1 MDKPVKTEIEQIAF
15 YQQCLSRFDQAAKN
29 TGIVHRY
36 YSIAGTHVCLCFA
49 GEAMIP
55 YMTPAL
61 EHLRIPEMSNPD
73 MTIHV
78 WDTFSTKIEMPPPPC
93 EWADF
98 TDRGDIWGFNSKR
111 IKTAFHWSEYS
122 VNVMDM
128 LSNSGVY
135 WVKNP
140 KALPYWV
147 YSSPFRSMI
156 QWWMEKNNCQLLHAA
171 AVGTENGAV
180 LITGKGGVGKST
192 TAISSIN
199 AGLFYLS
206 DDYVIVKKG
215 SDPKVYS
222 LYSTAKLNME
232 DMPKF
237 PTLQKFAGQ
246 VVEEDQEKAVLF
258 LYPELKNQ
266 LKREMPLKAILTPK
280 IIEQKNSEILQ
291 TSFWPVQRAM
301 SFTTMSQLPG
311 VGSHT
316 HQYISALTKQL
327 PCYTIG
333 LGRDLNEI
341 PKVIAN
347 LLAHPENF
355 TFQNIETNQHVEY
368 PLISIVMP
376 VFNGERFINEAI
388 ENILNQNYP
397 AIEIIIIDDGS
408 TDNSK
413 TVIDELPV
421 DVRYFH
427 QPNAGPGAARNRGIR
442 DVSGDYIAFL
452 DVDDL
457 WPEKNLEM
465 LMNHLQQ
472 NPKLDIVRGYAQ
484 LLNVDDDGKAIY
496 IGNPQ
501 ESFPDYIGAGLYR
514 KSVFS
519 TVGLY
524 DPELRFGEDGDW
536 FNRAQ
541 EINTNIKR
549 LDEVTL
555 YVRRHDKNM
564 TEGKSLVELN
574 MLKVF
579 KKKLERKR
587 NQKPLESATPSKN
600 TNISNPLISV
610 IIPVYNGAAFLADA
624 ISSVLNQHH
633 NPLEI
638 IVVDDGSTDKTAEV
652 VQMMADNIKYIFQEN
667 KGVAAA
673 RNKGLEMAR
682 GTYIAFL
689 DADDVWGESKLAR
702 QIELLNENTTIGG
715 VIGSTYQIP
724 LSMELEQAFSES
736 VEKGMFMMCL
746 GGSLFRKS
754 VFKKVG
760 NFDEE
765 MFSAEDIDWFF
776 RARESKLHF
785 LIHKDVV
792 LYFRLHG
799 KNISN
804 DKKKVNFY
812 LLKAYKKSISRRKKS
827 GKNQT
832 IKFPKLDNVD
842 EVMKFWQ
849 SND

>member
-1 MDKPVKTEIEQIAF
+1 MDKASKTEIEQIQF
-15 YQQCLSRFDQAAKN
+15 YRQCLDRFEQAAKN
-29 TGIVHRY
+29 TGKVRRY
-36 YSIAGTHVCLCFA
+36 YSIADTSVCLCFA

-61 EHLRIPEMSNPD
+61 EHLRITETSTPD

-78 WDTFSTKIEMPPPPC
+78 WDTVSAKTEMPPPPC

-128 LSNSGVY
+128 LSNTGVY

-140 KALPYWV
+140 KAFPYWV

-171 AVGTENGAV
+171 AVGTKDGAV
-180 LITGKGGVGKST
+180 LITGKGGSGKST
-192 TAISSIN
+192 TAISSLN
-199 AGLFYLS
+199 AGLYYLA

-215 SDPKVYS
+215 GVPKVYS
-222 LYSTAKLNME
+222 LYSTAKLNTE

-237 PTLQKFAGQ
+237 PALQKLAGQ
-246 VVEEDQEKAVLF
+246 AIEEDQEKAVLF
-258 LYPELKNQ
+258 LYPKLKDQ
-266 LKREMPLKAILTPK
+266 LKREMPLKAILTPEINK
-280 IIEQKNSEILQ
+280 QENSEILPV
-291 TSFWPVQRAM
+291 SFWPVQRAM

-316 HQYISALTKQL
+316 HEYISELTKQL

-333 LGRDLNEI
+333 LGKELNEI
-341 PKVIAN
+341 PKVITN
-347 LLAHPENF
+347 LLMHPERFVAPDN
-355 TFQNIETNQHVEY
+355 ETTAHFKN

-376 VFNGERFINEAI
+376 VFNGEQFIREAV

-397 AIEIIIIDDGS
+397 AIEIIIVDDGS

-413 TVIDELPV
+413 KIIDELPV

-427 QPNAGPGAARNRGIR
+427 QPNAGPAAARNRGIR
-442 DVSGDYIAFL
+442 DVSGDYVAFL

-457 WPEKNLEM
+457 WPEKNLEL
-465 LMNHLQQ
+465 LMSHLQQ
-472 NPKLDIVRGYAQ
+472 NPDLDIVRGYAQ
-484 LLNVDDDGKAIY
+484 LVNVGEDGKTTY

-514 KSVFS
+514 KSVFN

-541 EINTNIKR
+541 EMNTNIKR

-555 YVRRHDKNM
+555 YVLRHDKNM
-564 TEGKSLVELN
+564 TEGKNLVELN
-574 MLKVF
+574 KLKVF

-587 NQKPLESATPSKN
+587 RQKPPDSKPALKKASAG
-600 TNISNPLISV
+600 NPLISV
-610 IIPVYNGAAFLADA
+610 IIPVFNGAAFLADA
-624 ISSVLNQHH
+624 INSVLNQHYH
-633 NPLEI
+633 PLEI
-638 IVVDDGSTDKTAEV
+638 IVVDDGSTDNTAEV
-652 VQMMADNIKYIFQEN
+652 VQMMAGNIKYVYQEN
-667 KGVAAA
+667 NGPASA
-673 RNKGLEMAR
+673 RNKGIGKATGKYL
-682 GTYIAFL
+682 AFL
-689 DADDVWGESKLAR
+689 DADDIWAENKLNH
-702 QIELLNENTTIGG
+702 QIELMNKKTTIGG
-715 VIGSTYQIP
+715 VIGSTHLIP
-724 LSMELEQAFSES
+724 LSMEIEKAVSES
-736 VEKGMFMMCL
+736 AEKGMFMMSL
-746 GGSLFRKS
+746 GSALFRKG

-760 NFDEE
+760 DFDEE
-765 MFSAEDIDWFF
+765 MFSGEDIDWFF
-776 RARESKLHF
+776 RAREANVHL

-792 LYFRLHG
+792 LYFRQHG

-804 DKKKVNFY
+804 DRKMVNSC
-812 LLKAYKKSISRRKKS
+812 LLKAYKKSINRRKKS
-827 GKNQT
+827 GKNT
-832 IKFPKLDNVD
+832 AIKFPKLDNVD